1 MVGPMWD
8 QLQSAELSFL
18 PSGMLKDRLTVVL
31 AARDAGIP
39 RPAGN
44 RKYFTQLE
52 SVVCVF
58 PALGAETA
66 RSAGP

>member
-31 AARDAGIP
+31 AAPGGIP